1 MKLLHGADKYFIGA
15 VKFFDETKGFG
26 FIASNNC
33 NMDSSEYYQDFYIN
47 EESFI
52 DEQAKAENKL
62 VVFQVEQ
69 QGRNRTR
76 AVNVRLLSSSK
87 EDYILRLSYYD
98 THEKIQLKKG
108 VDTNLYSS
116 FSIPRE
122 IEISNICNIICND
135 QDRSPESTLKHFK
148 KYILHFDVKKIS
160 DQQFIFERD
169 FNRSAKSAWI
179 KLVESLNSEEILEI
193 LYNYPCFSI
202 YISDTKVIDLW
213 LETFRID
220 NFNISTLKS
229 FKVLIDSFGEE
240 TKIKATAKFE
250 DFIEKIIYYKLG
262 ISEDKSMFDSSK
274 NWLGSNELPHATFSG
289 HKNGTHIS
297 HYLPLT
303 SRSYESEVANYKVA
317 EKLKTLKQI
326 LENLKAEPGKTYH
339 ITSLIN
345 AYDNLEEKNII
356 TEDIRQGISQLIDYY
371 ITHNQPKQVI
381 EITRNIL
388 IYDEKQLDEI
398 NKKLFLVIKTHL
410 NELLEQAIE
419 EIIHLSSFV
428 ISYKELSSAL
438 NSNYKNELD
447 LSLKAR
453 AYTTT
458 SVEVIAELCTED
470 LNILSEHEAH
480 ELTVKI
486 ISGWDYNS
494 VNQFLYNCKSYS
506 DDYYPV
512 LDVVIE
518 NALSL
523 ISAMRLN
530 EPFDKCINRDGNEA
544 IRYNCE
550 FLSKISDILSSNKQ
564 YQLWKNYL
572 NTRSVE
578 EIIILYK
585 NEIISELPEGITREI
600 LGILDYKDIE
610 GQVSDW
616 YITPKLKNSLY
627 QRMFESADEELFS
640 AITCRLSKLELTDSN
655 LPLAAFLFGLLRVNK
670 PKDADYYELREWE
683 EQFTQALN
691 DFLKNNLGNIRLQ
704 ILSWC
709 IFDTKCKGGMKV
721 LQEMFPYLPPYLQIR
736 VVRKFFKFISQGK
749 ISHSAESLYD
759 FLTNK
764 KNTICLPLEIVFS
777 YLKLREQDSN
787 ATFNNNIMLHILDGR
802 DDYDAWSYVVCLM
815 HACINRWQVNTD
827 DDRWSDRYFNGII
840 DKLDDERIKVYV
852 PFKMIDEYRR
862 IKEYNNKHF
871 KTISE
876 VIKVTYSKNEYDI
889 ISENNATSYI
899 FNSTYEIG
907 LYALSRAFNL
917 KYNNKSEEVS
927 YTRKEDVNAFCECR
941 LSDKL
946 DSHYNQAFH
955 WCSNKPCFRP
965 PIRFMA
971 ESEWEHYRL
980 LDFMRILKIPTDYT
994 TRSGKVIK
1002 HGHYIIFSSYL
1013 KSFST
1018 FYEHM
1023 FCRDCGCLLKPKNI
1037 SNYASAAITE
1047 FHCAN
1052 NDCKNKNVDIYIN
1065 HCFNKKKCNEI
1076 IDSRDSAKCPN
1087 GQHICPKCGGCCSTD
1102 NFRFR
1107 MSNLETTG
1115 GYVSSWLRDFVH
1127 NERGHWERN
1136 EYYCYICGKEMYI
1149 DNGTPTCNDC
1159 NITYQSK

>member
-1 MKLLHGADKYFIGA
+1 MKLLYGPDKYFIGV
-15 VKFFDETKGFG
+15 VKFFDSNKGFG

-33 NMDSSEYYQDFYIN
+33 NMDTTQYYQDFYAN
-47 EESFI
+47 DESFI
-52 DEQAKAENKL
+52 DEKAKNENKL

-69 QGRNRTR
+69 QSRNRTR
-76 AVNVRLLSSSK
+76 AVHIRLLSSSL
-87 EDYILRLSYYD
+87 EDYKLRLSYYD

-108 VDTNLYSS
+108 VNTNMYNL
-116 FSIPRE
+116 FRIPRST
-122 IEISNICNIICND
+122 EISNICNIISND
-135 QDRSPESTLKHFK
+135 PNRSPESTLNHFTKYVLHFK
-148 KYILHFDVKKIS
+148 VDIIS

-169 FNRSAKSAWI
+169 FDNSSKSAWFE
-179 KLVESLNSEEILEI
+179 LVKVLSIEETLEI
-193 LYNYPCFSI
+193 LYSYPCFSI
-202 YISDTKVIDLW
+202 YISDSQIINKW
-213 LETFRID
+213 LDTFRID
-220 NFNISTLKS
+220 NFSICTLDR
-229 FKVLIDSFGEE
+229 FKEIINTFTEDL
-240 TKIKATAKFE
+240 KAKAITKFE
-250 DFIEKIIYYKLG
+250 DFIEQLIYYKLG
-262 ISEDKSMFDSSK
+262 ISDNKSLFYNSK
-274 NWLGSNELPHATFSG
+274 NWIGKNDLPHETFHGYS
-289 HKNGTHIS
+289 KGTHIS
-297 HYLPLT
+297 HYVDLT
-303 SRSYESEVANYKVA
+303 SRNYDIEIANYEVT
-317 EKLKTLKQI
+317 EKLKTFKHS
-326 LENLKAEPGKTYH
+326 LEKLINEPDKTYNLS
-339 ITSLIN
+339 SLID
-345 AYDNLEEKNII
+345 AYDKLEDKSII
-356 TEDIRQGISQLIDYY
+356 TDDIKLAISELIEHY
-371 ITHNQPKQVI
+371 IIHYQPLQVI
-381 EITRNIL
+381 ELTRSVFIF
-388 IYDEKQLDEI
+388 DEKQLNDI
-398 NKKLFLVIKTHL
+398 NEQLFPIIKKNLTESLAEALVKTS
-410 NELLEQAIE
+410 
-419 EIIHLSSFV
+419 HLSSF
-428 ISYKELSSAL
+428 IKSYKHLSSAL
-438 NSNYKNELD
+438 SSNHKDELD
-447 LSLKAR
+447 LEIKSMISN
-453 AYTTT
+453 T
-458 SVEVIAELCTED
+458 SSIDVIIGLCTDE
-470 LNILSEHEAH
+470 LGILSNQETNK
-480 ELTVKI
+480 LTANIVAN
-486 ISGWDYNS
+486 WDYNTI
-494 VNQFLYNCKSYS
+494 NQFLYRFNNDSEE
-506 DDYYPV
+506 YYPV
-512 LDVVIE
+512 LDIVIE
-518 NALSL
+518 KALSL
-523 ISAMRLN
+523 VSDRRLN
-530 EPFDKCINRDGNEA
+530 ESFDTKIERKSYDS
-544 IRYNCE
+544 IRYNCNY
-550 FLSKISDILSSNKQ
+550 LSKITDLLSSKKQ
-564 YQLWKNYL
+564 HQLWKQYL
-572 NTRSVE
+572 STRSIE
-578 EIIILYK
+578 EYFTLYD
-585 NEIISELPEGITREI
+585 NDIISELPEG
-600 LGILDYKDIE
+600 GINTIVDIIDKKDIK
-610 GQVSDW
+610 GQAHDW
-616 YITPKLKNSLY
+616 YSPPKLNSSLY
-627 QRMFESADEELFS
+627 QRIFESADEELFS
-640 AITCRLSKLELTDSN
+640 AIADRLSKLELTNSSI
-655 LPLAAFLFGLLRVNK
+655 PLAVFFLELLKINK

-683 EQFTQALN
+683 DQFKSDLDN
-691 DFLKNNLGNIRLQ
+691 FLKGYLKNIRLQ

-709 IFDTKCKGGMKV
+709 IFDTQCKGGMKE
-721 LQEMFPYLPPYLQIR
+721 LQEIFPYLPPYLQIR

-815 HACINRWQVNTD
+815 HACINRWQVDTD

-927 YTRKEDVNAFCECR
+927 YTRKEDVNTFCECR

-1087 GQHICPKCGGCCSTD
+1087 GQYICPKCGGCCSTD

-1107 MSNLETTG
+1107 ISNLETTG
-1115 GYVSSWLRDFVH
+1115 GCVSSWLRDFVH

-1136 EYYCYICGKEMYI
+1136 EYYCYICGKEMYM